1 MVRTRSER
9 VVLVNGHQRAKP
21 WLSRLM
27 RLFLVLMATM
37 ALPHTAISADHRGQQ
52 PQAAPRVF
60 ACEPE
65 WAALVL
71 ELLPQAQVFSATTAL
86 QDPHHIE
93 ARPALIAQMRQAE
106 LAVCTGG
113 GLEEGWLPALQQRA
127 ANPLIQDGQPA
138 MFYASEQ
145 VSLIDARPA
154 TLNPFAGDIHPGGNP
169 HVQAD
174 PERLAIVARAL
185 SARLQALWPAQAS
198 AIADRHAQF
207 QKRWAERVAAWR
219 QRAQGLKGRT
229 VAAQH
234 STFAYLWRW
243 VGVRHTLDLEPKPGL
258 PPSPSHLQSL
268 LQRWQAEP
276 PMAVVVA
283 AHHDP
288 RSGRWLSDRA
298 QPARPLLVLPA
309 TVTDPTQ
316 AQSLDRWFDRL
327 IESLVESVAHST
339 APVAR

>member
-1 MVRTRSER
+1 MSTT
-9 VVLVNGHQRAKP
+9 GHGPAKRP
-21 WLSRLM
+21 MNRLM
-27 RLFLVLMATM
+27 RSWSAVPAAILAAVL
-37 ALPHTAISADHRGQQ
+37 LPLAASGASAN
-52 PQAAPRVF
+52 PNASPRVF

-71 ELLPQAQVFSATTAL
+71 ELMPQAQVFAATTAL

-93 ARPALIAQMRQAE
+93 ARPALIAQMRQAD

-127 ANPLIQDGQPA
+127 ANPRVLDGQAA

-145 VSLIDARPA
+145 VALMDARPA

-174 PERLAIVARAL
+174 PDRLAAVARAL
-185 SARLQALWPAQAS
+185 SARLQALWPAQAG
-198 AIADRHAQF
+198 AIEARHAQF
-207 QKRWAERVAAWR
+207 QKRWSARIVGWR
-219 QRAQGLKGRT
+219 QRAQGLKGRA

-234 STFAYLWRW
+234 STFAYLWHW
-243 VGVRHTLDLEPKPGL
+243 VGVRHTMDLEPKPGL
-258 PPSPSHLQSL
+258 PPSPSHLQAL

-276 PMAVVVA
+276 PVAVVVA

-298 QPARPLLVLPA
+298 QPSRPLLVLPA
-309 TVTDPTQ
+309 TVTDPAQPQ
-316 AQSLDRWFDRL
+316 ALDRWFDRL
-327 IESLVESVAHST
+327 IESLVEAQAH
-339 APVAR
+339 AAR